1 VTATVA
7 RSRLPYGRLR
17 PQVGDLWRPASRAG
31 DLPVVVLIH
40 GGYWRAQYTKR
51 LMAGLAASVTARGWV
66 AWNIEY
72 RRVGALGGGGGWPA
86 TPADVATAIDHL
98 SQVRGVDL
106 GRVAVCGHSAGGQL
120 ALWAAGSRSFGN
132 GPPRQPPRV
141 PLCAAVSLAGL
152 VDLDEAARDGLGNG
166 AVPRFLGG
174 DPEKVPDRYRAGSPA
189 ALLPLGVP
197 QLVVHGLVDMTVPA
211 SMSEQYARCA
221 RQAGDEATY
230 LPFPRLNHL
239 DMINPKRG
247 AWAAVVSGLQPLL
260 DR

>member
-1 VTATVA
+1 VTAAVS
-7 RSRLPYGRLR
+7 RSRVRYGRLR

-72 RRVGALGGGGGWPA
+72 RRVGPLGAGGGWPA
-86 TPADVATAIDHL
+86 TASDVAAAIDHL
-98 SQVRGVDL
+98 AQVKGVDL
-106 GRVAVCGHSAGGQL
+106 DRVAVCGHSAGGQL
-120 ALWAAGSRSFGN
+120 ALWAAGPRSFGN
-132 GPPRQPPRV
+132 GPPPPPPAV
-141 PLCAAVSLAGL
+141 TVCAVVSLAGL
-152 VDLDEAARDGLGNG
+152 VDLEEAAGAGLGNG

-174 DPEKVPDRYRAGSPA
+174 GPDQVPDRYRAGSPA

-197 QLVVHGLVDMTVPA
+197 QLVVHGLLDMTVPA

-221 RQAGDEATY
+221 RQSGDAATY
-230 LPFPRLNHL
+230 LPFPTLHHL
-239 DMINPKRG
+239 DMINPKRS
-247 AWAAVVSGLQPLL
+247 AWTAVESGLRPLL
-260 DR
+260 ED